1 MFSYIDQDSWLHRRN
16 PTCKFWLMLLI
27 TLFICL
33 SYYPILPI
41 ATVVLT
47 VFLTTIGGKIS
58 VKVFLGQL
66 KVFIFIAVV
75 FMTSMLILRGISYS
89 PDTIV
94 SIGLLTWSQR
104 DLVNIL
110 TLGFRIMAFVAM
122 SVSFVATTRPRDIA
136 LSLILQCRLN
146 PTRGYAI
153 LAAYRFL
160 PELQDYVQA
169 IQLAQKIRGTSGSEK
184 LSGRVTA
191 PFRLVLPLFSLAA
204 RRGETVACAMESRG
218 LGSARQR
225 TYCVTTEVGKADWLF
240 VATTIAIYTVI
251 TIALLHGNMFYPS
264 FTVDLYGR

>member
-16 PTCKFWLMLLI
+16 PTCKFWLMLAV

-41 ATVVLT
+41 ATVMLT
-47 VFLTTIGGKIS
+47 VLLTTIGGKIS

-66 KVFIFIAVV
+66 KVFIFIAAV
-75 FMTSMLILRGISYS
+75 FMVSMLILRGISYS
-89 PDTIV
+89 PDTIAAA
-94 SIGLLTWSQR
+94 GPFTWSER

-136 LSLILQCRLN
+136 LSLILQCKLD
-146 PTRGYAI
+146 PIRGYAI

-160 PELQDYVQA
+160 PELQDYVQS
-169 IQLAQKIRGTSGSEK
+169 IQLAQKIRGVDWNKNLPSK
-184 LSGRVTA
+184 VAA

-204 RRGETVACAMESRG
+204 RRGEAVACAMESRG
-218 LGSARQR
+218 LGSAEQR
-225 TYCVTTEVGKADWLF
+225 TYCVVTKVDKVDWAF
-240 VATTIAIYTVI
+240 VTITIAIYAAL
-251 TIALLHGNMFYPS
+251 TIVLLQANLFYPS
-264 FTVDLYGR
+264 FTVDFYGR